1 MYAFETLFTNNVN
14 VNMNPD
20 NWGGGWGGGGVLSDV
35 PQSEVRPCTF

>member
-1 MYAFETLFTNNVN
+1 MQAFETLFRNNVN

-20 NWGGGWGGGGVLSDV
+20 NWGGGGWGLLSDV

>member
-1 MYAFETLFTNNVN
+1 MCAFETLFRNNVN

-20 NWGGGWGGGGVLSDV
+20 NWGGGWGGVLSDV

>member
-1 MYAFETLFTNNVN
+1 MQAFETLFRNNVN

-20 NWGGGWGGGGVLSDV
+20 NWGGGWGGGVLSDV